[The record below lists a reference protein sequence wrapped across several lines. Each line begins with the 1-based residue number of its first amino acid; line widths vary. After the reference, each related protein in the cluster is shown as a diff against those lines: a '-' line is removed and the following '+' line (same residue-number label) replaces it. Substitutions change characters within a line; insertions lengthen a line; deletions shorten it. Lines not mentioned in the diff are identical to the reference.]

1 MGPLQFLF
9 RLLRK
14 DTTMETPET
23 PTGVAPSA
31 DTPAQ
36 DRRKVVAGRGA
47 EMLIG
52 SIAFGAFILHA
63 IIMLY
68 GIFYSQ

>member
-1 MGPLQFLF
+1 
-9 RLLRK
+9 
-14 DTTMETPET
+14 METRGR

-36 DRRKVVAGRGA
+36 NRRKVVAGRGA
-47 EMLIG
+47 VMVIG
-52 SIAFGAFILHA
+52 GIAVGAFILYA
-63 IIMLY
+63 IIMMY

>member
-1 MGPLQFLF
+1 
-9 RLLRK
+9 
-14 DTTMETPET
+14 METPET

-36 DRRKVVAGRGA
+36 NRRKVVAGRGA
-47 EMLIG
+47 VMLIG
-52 SIAFGAFILHA
+52 SIAVGAFILYA

>member
-1 MGPLQFLF
+1 
-9 RLLRK
+9 
-14 DTTMETPET
+14 METREI

-36 DRRKVVAGRGA
+36 NRRKIVAGRGA
-47 EMLIG
+47 VMVIS
-52 SIAFGAFILHA
+52 SIAVGAFILYA
-63 IIMLY
+63 IIMMY

>member
-1 MGPLQFLF
+1 
-9 RLLRK
+9 
-14 DTTMETPET
+14 METREI

-31 DTPAQ
+31 DTHAQ
-36 DRRKVVAGRGA
+36 NRRKVVAGRGA
-47 EMLIG
+47 VILIG
-52 SIAFGAFILHA
+52 SIAVGAFTLYA